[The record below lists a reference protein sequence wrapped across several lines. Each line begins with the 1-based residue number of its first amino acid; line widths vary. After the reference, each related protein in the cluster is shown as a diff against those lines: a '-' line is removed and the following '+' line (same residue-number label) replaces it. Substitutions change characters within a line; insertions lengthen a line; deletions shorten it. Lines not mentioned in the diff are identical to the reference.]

1 MYVFQI
7 KLGILNHF
15 KPMGQQKKYRLCT
28 QKWMPTFDC
37 EYFDPSLYALVKN
50 LITQKS
56 YSPAR
61 PLVSGAGG
69 DKTLILCTFVI
80 LYRIAPT

>member
-1 MYVFQI
+1 M
-7 KLGILNHF
+7 L
-15 KPMGQQKKYRLCT
+15 
-28 QKWMPTFDC
+28 TFDF
-37 EYFDPSLYALVKN
+37 EYFDPSLSALVKN
-50 LITQKS
+50 LITKKT

>member
-1 MYVFQI
+1 MYVKLNLGFLIISNLRANI
-7 KLGILNHF
+7 KN
-15 KPMGQQKKYRLCT
+15 
-28 QKWMPTFDC
+28 C
-37 EYFDPSLYALVKN
+37 EYFDPSLSALVKN
-50 LITQKS
+50 LTTKKT

>member
-1 MYVFQI
+1 MEMDAYIWLWIFWSFALCISQEPY
-7 KLGILNHF
+7 N
-15 KPMGQQKKYRLCT
+15 QKT
-28 QKWMPTFDC
+28 
-37 EYFDPSLYALVKN
+37 
-50 LITQKS
+50 